1 MAVLHTGVRVDNFA
15 DKFHRDRMAFH
26 RDSSAVSCG
35 LLVVTLGAWNLVF
48 WLLCWPELYAN
59 FFFEAGLCAPQ
70 GVPAIVPYRHC
81 DSRCVGC
88 GRCGYGQRRCV
99 DVLAEHRRSDPHD
112 LARSASLAG
121 PCCGGYHCCRQS
133 CRTRCRRRSL
143 LALDDEAVDEVVD
156 ESSSTVPRDRRRHQR
171 ERGARRA
178 AKLARTGGRGRS
190 SCHTG
195 LVRAR
200 RPQPDVRG
208 RLYRVRRG
216 GHRDPR
222 RRRDARR
229 RRRPRQP
236 RPRLPRRPRRRA
248 ARARTPRAARAVGGV
263 LLRPRA
269 RAAHRRARGERRR
282 AALRRRDGVH
292 VVAVAPP
299 RRRLGAVRRRLL
311 RRRRRRRR
319 APRSDGPQHR
329 ARDCR
334 RRSQPR
340 PRRRGGGAGDR
351 VARCAA
357 GAGRRCR
364 RRACTRPSTRRAADC
379 AGAAGSGRAV
389 GPVAVAQPVGGGPV
403 AAAQPVDGGGLSA
416 AAAERYRSG
425 RRRVPYGAEVRE

>member
-1 MAVLHTGVRVDNFA
+1 
-15 DKFHRDRMAFH
+15 MAFH

-133 CRTRCRRRSL
+133 CRTRCRRRSI
-143 LALDDEAVDEVVD
+143 LALDDEVVD
-156 ESSSTVPRDRRRHQR
+156 EIVDEWVVIDGTDAIVDGTNASAAARDERRKL
-171 ERGARRA
+171 RGAHSR
-178 AKLARTGGRGRS
+178 GRGRS
-190 SCHTG
+190 SCHTVCSCAHAVLNRMCAVG
-195 LVRAR
+195 CTEYVEVATAIRVDGATLGAAGAHVNLVR
-200 RPQPDVRG
+200 DFRG
-208 RLYRVRRG
+208 
-216 GHRDPR
+216 D
-222 RRRDARR
+222 
-229 RRRPRQP
+229 
-236 RPRLPRRPRRRA
+236 RA
-248 ARARTPRAARAVGGV
+248 AAQRELRTARAARAVGGV

-299 RRRLGAVRRRLL
+299 RRRLGAVCRRLL
-311 RRRRRRRR
+311 RRRRRRRRR

-329 ARDCR
+329 ARDR
-334 RRSQPR
+334 RRR
-340 PRRRGGGAGDR
+340 VAATLCGGAAGGAGCDR

-357 GAGRRCR
+357 GAGR
-364 RRACTRPSTRRAADC
+364 ALPPAGLPRP
-379 AGAAGSGRAV
+379 
-389 GPVAVAQPVGGGPV
+389 
-403 AAAQPVDGGGLSA
+403 
-416 AAAERYRSG
+416 
-425 RRRVPYGAEVRE
+425 